1 MPTIEEL
8 KKLKYT
14 ILRSS
19 GIGTFIGILPA
30 EGSTVAA
37 IMGYNEATGDTIN
50 LNYKNAN
57 LNTLKI
63 VGDARGIFYP
73 EKGQTKIDSIL
84 NYIENGLCMCC
95 IKNI

>member
-1 MPTIEEL
+1 MFAVSELFKQSEKLNAVVERIQAKALRLPSLFEL

-37 IMGYNEATGDTIN
+37 IIGYTNLDDGLKIKIN
-50 LNYKNAN
+50 LVKAH
-57 LNTLKI
+57 LK
-63 VGDARGIFYP
+63 V
-73 EKGQTKIDSIL
+73 
-84 NYIENGLCMCC
+84 
-95 IKNI
+95 